1 MTDRR
6 VAIRYVAAGV
16 ITIAVLA
23 YILALVLGTL
33 PLQEHIDF
41 AAIILMIVGA
51 VSVALLFSPKWD
63 AKLIQALTRVR
74 AFQFSSLKI
83 ELEAIQAR
91 QDEQGSRL
99 ELLQLLAP
107 LVLTDPEQ
115 KHLRNLHH
123 PRGAGYRGN
132 HAVSSELRRLR
143 YLTLITNTKP
153 IGSAVDG
160 SIFDLGELVQLTPR
174 GAKWAQE
181 LEEMEKTRGD
191 DGQSGDETTV
201 RNSRNSGKPES
212 ARIALENGPDCVKT
226 RISRLSWIP
235 FGELVC

>member
-6 VAIRYVAAGV
+6 VAIRYVAAGM
-16 ITIAVLA
+16 IIIAVLA
-23 YILALVLGTL
+23 YILALVLGKL
-33 PLQEHIDF
+33 PEKAHIDF
-41 AAIILMIVGA
+41 AAIVLMIVGA
-51 VSVALLFSPKWD
+51 ASVALLFSPKWD
-63 AKLIQALTRVR
+63 ATLVQALTRVR

-115 KHLRNLHH
+115 KHLLNLYNH
-123 PRGAGYRGN
+123 RGAGYRGN
-132 HAVSSELRRLR
+132 HAVRSELRRLR

-160 SIFDLGELVQLTPR
+160 SIFDLGELVQPTPL
-174 GAKWAQE
+174 GFKWAQQ
-181 LEEMEKTRGD
+181 LEEMPSGD
-191 DGQSGDETTV
+191 GGQSDDETTV
-201 RNSRNSGKPES
+201 RNS
-212 ARIALENGPDCVKT
+212 
-226 RISRLSWIP
+226 
-235 FGELVC
+235 